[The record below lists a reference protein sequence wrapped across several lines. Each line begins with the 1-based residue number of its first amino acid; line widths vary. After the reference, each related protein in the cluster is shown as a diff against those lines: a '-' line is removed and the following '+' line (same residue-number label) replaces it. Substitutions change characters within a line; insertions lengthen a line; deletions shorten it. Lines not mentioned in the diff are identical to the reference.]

1 MKAWLKVL
9 TCIFLSFMCLFTCV
23 GYAALN
29 SEVVV
34 VGSADIVLPK
44 EVYITSVDPSGTLG
58 GSAAVNSFVG
68 TTINSHVQLGNDG
81 VSTVTLHV
89 SVFNNTID
97 YYAFKGVS
105 YTEGEGTYDNTNIKF
120 NVTGIN
126 IDERIAP
133 GASVDIDITFS
144 YNRYLGASE
153 DLSSVIDLH
162 FHISGNEDGTDYEEY
177 ILIFMNNDK
186 GYGLNDEGQKAEA
199 VYNLLKSGGI
209 LYADDH
215 MTQGNLGQLLKALE
229 TTDTKGLTFVYE
241 FISDTEINLYTYE
254 REYNS
259 VSYNNQPITVYK
271 TSFTREATGSDTY
284 DDWTPTNSRPIH
296 GTATVKRIARDKGSL
311 YAIDI
316 STWEQTMVISE

>member
-1 MKAWLKVL
+1 MKAWLKVFI
-9 TCIFLSFMCLFTCV
+9 CISLSFICLFTCV
-23 GYAALN
+23 GYAAIN

-34 VGSADIVLPK
+34 VGTGDIVLPK
-44 EVYITSVDPSGTLG
+44 EVYITSVDTSGTLG

-68 TTINSHVQLGNDG
+68 TTINSHVQLGNDST
-81 VSTVTLHV
+81 STVTLHV

-97 YYAFKGVS
+97 YYSFEGVF
-105 YTEGEGTYDNTNIKF
+105 YTEGEGTYDNANIKF

-126 IDERIAP
+126 VDDRIAP
-133 GASVDIDITFS
+133 GKFVDIDITFS
-144 YNRYLGASE
+144 YNRYAGAPE
-153 DLSSVIDLH
+153 DLLSVINLH
-162 FHISGNEDGTDYEEY
+162 FHLSGEEDGTDYEQY

-186 GYGLNDEGQKAEA
+186 GYGLNDEGKKSEA

-215 MTQGNLGQLLKALE
+215 MTQGNLGQLLKALD

-254 REYNS
+254 RDYNS
-259 VSYNNQPITVYK
+259 VSYNNQTITVYK
-271 TSFTREATGSDTY
+271 TNFTRKSTGSETY
-284 DDWTPTNSRPIH
+284 DEWKPTNSRPTH
-296 GTATVKRIARDKGSL
+296 GTATIKRITRDKGSL

-316 STWEQTMVISE
+316 GTWQATMVISE